1 MSRRIGLGFASG
13 SLIRSNIVSPAVKPI
28 WNAGWLIVVILGTAI
43 DATSILSKPTTPMS
57 LGTFRPYL
65 FAALIFIACSLGVRL
80 FFLTNLLQHWIRN

>member
-43 DATSILSKPTTPMS
+43 DATSILSKPTTPIS

-65 FAALIFIACSLGVRL
+65 FAALITESANTSAAQNIASGLSSLP
-80 FFLTNLLQHWIRN
+80 NS